1 MSVSHERLLLLKTAT
16 VNRNL
21 GFDTICRDKHV
32 YAAYQELENTFE
44 VDDEGVMMRTEI
56 IFEGVTFY
64 NMAWEWEI
72 QAAFFKSYS
81 ITPHWINANYTWG
94 SLNKTTGQWSGGVGL
109 IQRDEADYTLWS
121 YSYTQERSKVVSFS
135 PPMNHQPI
143 YWLSRYPN
151 EVAPTWNLLG
161 LFTKEYDLQISSP

>member
-1 MSVSHERLLLLKTAT
+1 MSVSHERLLLLKNAT

-72 QAAFFKSYS
+72 QAAFLESYS

-109 IQRDEADYTLWS
+109 IQRDEADYTLW
-121 YSYTQERSKVVSFS
+121 
-135 PPMNHQPI
+135 
-143 YWLSRYPN
+143 
-151 EVAPTWNLLG
+151 
-161 LFTKEYDLQISSP
+161 